1 MGVGQWAGGVGR
13 RVWQSLAHQR
23 AEASTDIGQ
32 KRSLVVTC
40 LGQGRLGTSVLG
52 LESVLDDSQPHG
64 DTLSLSGL

>member
-1 MGVGQWAGGVGR
+1 MGVAQWAGGVGR

-23 AEASTDIGQ
+23 AEAGTDPGG

-40 LGQGRLGTSVLG
+40 LGQGRLGTSALG